1 MEILEEILDF
11 ESSFVQ
17 GTLENP
23 EFAEKMKP
31 IMSKWGEKLSK
42 FQIKIKNFEQFWI
55 LRVDLDRVPLKTPSL
70 PKKRSKSDTYFTSL
84 YWGTITTKKSAGKNA
99 GKSAG
104 KSAGEKVLVKVIY
117 DLRFLR
123 ILLHCIEVLLLLC
136 TITTIVRAVV
146 L

>member
-1 MEILEEILDF
+1 MRK
-11 ESSFVQ
+11 S
-17 GTLENP
+17 
-23 EFAEKMKP
+23 EKMDV
-31 IMSKWGEKLSK
+31 SKLLRKSAGKSYL
-42 FQIKIKNFEQFWI
+42 QF
-55 LRVDLDRVPLKTPSL
+55 TFF
-70 PKKRSKSDTYFTSL
+70 TNFTSL

-104 KSAGEKVLVKVIY
+104 KSAGKKVLVKVIY